1 MNTWASW
8 GLMWAGFL
16 ALWLALDTW
25 MPAPPWQ
32 WIAQPTAHM
41 VPLAPKPVKALALSG
56 AGTASLPLTSQDAVG
71 RLDTVAL
78 PPSWKISGSARAW
91 FQLGTFFQKLGQ
103 ANRRPVDVYHWGDSQ
118 IEGDR
123 ITGVLRE
130 HFQNEHGGQGAGW
143 VMPLTPA
150 PTFAV
155 RQSTSGGVGRV
166 AGFGPRRDVEARR
179 LPFFAVNRFDS
190 ASTWTI
196 KNNPKARAHCQTWS
210 DMAIWQEGEGHW
222 DVSPDT
228 DTSPQAP
235 GPYQTWTHAAGL
247 GGSTWRTSGATLLG
261 ANLTSGPG
269 VYVHNLAMR
278 GGSGTLFDD
287 VPNADWKALQH
298 HTNPVL
304 VILQFGGNAVPSI
317 SNEKGARRYAQKV
330 GQNIRHI
337 QAQWPGVPILFIG
350 PSDMGEAPNTYPG
363 LQHTVAALR
372 DTAVANHALHW
383 DLQAVMGGPGA
394 MAQWVDQR
402 WAGDDHVHFS
412 VRGAREAA
420 QRLLQALAHERAL
433 WANQRAQ
440 PAKLMAP

>member
-41 VPLAPKPVKALALSG
+41 VPLAPKPVKAVALSG
-56 AGTASLPLTSQDAVG
+56 AGTASLPLTSQDALG

-155 RQSTSGGVGRV
+155 EQSTSGGVDRV

-190 ASTWTI
+190 ASTWTV

-247 GGSTWRTSGATLLG
+247 GGSTWQTSGATLLG

-350 PSDMGEAPNTYPG
+350 PSDMGEAPSTYPG

-412 VRGAREAA
+412 VRGAQEAA

-433 WANQRAQ
+433 WANQRVQ

>member
-25 MPAPPWQ
+25 IPDPPWR
-32 WIAQPTAHM
+32 WFPPPTARM
-41 VPLAPKPVKALALSG
+41 VPLVSRPVKAVALSG
-56 AGTASLPLTSQDAVG
+56 VGTAFLPLTSGDAVG
-71 RLDTVAL
+71 QLDTVAL
-78 PPSWKISGSARAW
+78 PPAWKIGGSARAW
-91 FQLGTFFQKLGQ
+91 FQLGTFFQKLEH
-103 ANRRPVDVYHWGDSQ
+103 ANQRQVDVYHWGDSQ

-143 VMPLTPA
+143 VLPLTPA

-155 RQSTSGGVGRV
+155 RQSTSGEVGRV
-166 AGFGPRRDVEARR
+166 AGFGPRRNAEARR

-196 KNNPKARAHCQTWS
+196 RNNPKARDHCQTWS
-210 DMAIWQEGEGHW
+210 DMAIWQDGEGHW
-222 DVSPDT
+222 DVSPAT
-228 DTSPQAP
+228 DTSPSTP
-235 GPYQTWTHAAGL
+235 GSYQTWTDTAGL
-247 GGSTWRTSGATLLG
+247 GGNTWRTSGATLLG

-287 VPNADWKALQH
+287 VPKADWKALQQ
-298 HTNPVL
+298 HTNPAL
-304 VILQFGGNAVPSI
+304 VVLQFGGNAVPSI
-317 SNEKGARRYAQKV
+317 TNGKGARRYAQKV

-350 PSDMGEAPNTYPG
+350 PSDMGEDLSTYPG
-363 LQHTVAALR
+363 LQHTVTALR
-372 DTAVANHALHW
+372 DTALANHALHW
-383 DLQAVMGGPGA
+383 DLQTVMGGPGS
-394 MAQWVDQR
+394 MKRWVDQG
-402 WAGDDHVHFS
+402 WAGADHGWLLPPAMEGNTRCIHVSGAAAAVLFS
-412 VRGAREAA
+412 ACCGA
-420 QRLLQALAHERAL
+420 HG
-433 WANQRAQ
+433 
-440 PAKLMAP
+440 K

>member
-25 MPAPPWQ
+25 MPAPPWR

-41 VPLAPKPVKALALSG
+41 VPLAPKPLKAVALSG

-298 HTNPVL
+298 HTNPAL

-317 SNEKGARRYAQKV
+317 SNAKGARRYAQKV

-350 PSDMGEAPNTYPG
+350 PSDMGEAPSTYPG

-383 DLQAVMGGPGA
+383 DLQAVMGGRGA

>member
-25 MPAPPWQ
+25 MPAPPWR

-41 VPLAPKPVKALALSG
+41 VPLAPKPVKAVALSG
-56 AGTASLPLTSQDAVG
+56 AGTASLPLTSQDALG

-179 LPFFAVNRFDS
+179 LPFFAMNRFDS

-196 KNNPKARAHCQTWS
+196 KNNPKANAHCQTWS

-228 DTSPQAP
+228 DTFPQAP

-298 HTNPVL
+298 HTNPAL

-317 SNEKGARRYAQKV
+317 SNAKGARRYAQKV

-350 PSDMGEAPNTYPG
+350 PSDMGEAPSTYPG

>member
-25 MPAPPWQ
+25 MPAPPWR

-41 VPLAPKPVKALALSG
+41 VPLAPKPVKAVALSG
-56 AGTASLPLTSQDAVG
+56 AGSASLPLTSQDALG

-166 AGFGPRRDVEARR
+166 AGFGPRRDVDARR

-210 DMAIWQEGEGHW
+210 DMTIWQEGEGHW

-298 HTNPVL
+298 HTNPAL

-317 SNEKGARRYAQKV
+317 SNAKGARRYAQKV

-350 PSDMGEAPNTYPG
+350 PSDMGEAPSTYPG

>member
-25 MPAPPWQ
+25 MPAPPWR

-41 VPLAPKPVKALALSG
+41 VPLAPKPVKAVALSG

-196 KNNPKARAHCQTWS
+196 KNNPKANAHCQTWS

-228 DTSPQAP
+228 DTFPQAP

-298 HTNPVL
+298 HTNPAL

-350 PSDMGEAPNTYPG
+350 PSDMGEALNTYPG

>member
-1 MNTWASW
+1 MNTRASW

-16 ALWLALDTW
+16 ALWWALDTW
-25 MPAPPWQ
+25 MPAPPWR
-32 WIAQPTAHM
+32 WLTQPTTHM
-41 VPLAPKPVKALALSG
+41 APLVPKPVQAVALSG
-56 AGTASLPLTSQDAVG
+56 TESAFVPLTSVDAVG
-71 RLDTVAL
+71 RLDSVPL
-78 PPSWKISGSARAW
+78 PPAWKISGSARAW
-91 FQLGTFFQKLGQ
+91 FQLGTFFQALEQ
-103 ANRRPVDVYHWGDSQ
+103 ANRRQVDVYHWGDSQ

-130 HFQNEHGGQGAGW
+130 QFQKEHGGQGAGW

-150 PTFAV
+150 PTFSV
-155 RQSTSGGVGRV
+155 RQSTSGEVVRV
-166 AGFGPRRDVEARR
+166 AGFGPRRDAEARR

-196 KNNPKARAHCQTWS
+196 RNNPKARAHGQTWS
-210 DMAIWQEGEGHW
+210 NMAIWQEGEGQW
-222 DVSPDT
+222 DVSPAT
-228 DTSPQAP
+228 DTSPATP
-235 GPYQTWTHAAGL
+235 GPHQTWTHAEGL
-247 GGSTWRTSGATLLG
+247 DGRTWRTSGATLLG

-287 VPNADWKALQH
+287 VPDADWKALQT
-298 HTNPVL
+298 HTNPAL
-304 VILQFGGNAVPSI
+304 VVLQFGGNAVPSI
-317 SNEKGARRYAQKV
+317 SNEKGAKRYAKKV

-350 PSDMGEAPNTYPG
+350 PSDMGAAPSTYPG
-363 LQHTVAALR
+363 LPHTVAALR
-372 DTAVANHALHW
+372 DTALANHALHW

-433 WANQRAQ
+433 WANQRVQ

>member
-25 MPAPPWQ
+25 MPAPPWR

-41 VPLAPKPVKALALSG
+41 VPLAPKPLKAVALSG

-130 HFQNEHGGQGAGW
+130 HFQNEHGGQGVGW

-210 DMAIWQEGEGHW
+210 GMAIWQEGEGHW

-261 ANLTSGPG
+261 ANLTSGSG

-287 VPNADWKALQH
+287 VPHADWKALQH
-298 HTNPVL
+298 HTNPAL

-317 SNEKGARRYAQKV
+317 SNAKGARRYAQKV

-350 PSDMGEAPNTYPG
+350 PSDMGEAPSTYPG

>member
-25 MPAPPWQ
+25 MPAPPWR

-41 VPLAPKPVKALALSG
+41 VPLAPKPVKAVALSG
-56 AGTASLPLTSQDAVG
+56 AGSASSPLTSQDAVG

-103 ANRRPVDVYHWGDSQ
+103 ANWRPVDVYHWGDSQ

-179 LPFFAVNRFDS
+179 LPFFAMNRFDS

-196 KNNPKARAHCQTWS
+196 KNNPKANAHCQTWS

-228 DTSPQAP
+228 DTFPQAP

-298 HTNPVL
+298 HTNPAL

-317 SNEKGARRYAQKV
+317 SNAKGARRYAQKV

-350 PSDMGEAPNTYPG
+350 PSDMGEAPSTYPG

>member
-25 MPAPPWQ
+25 MPAPPWR

-41 VPLAPKPVKALALSG
+41 VPLAPKPVKAVALSG
-56 AGTASLPLTSQDAVG
+56 AGTASLPLTSQDALG

-196 KNNPKARAHCQTWS
+196 KNNPKANAHCQTWS

-228 DTSPQAP
+228 DTFPQAP

-298 HTNPVL
+298 HTNPAL

-317 SNEKGARRYAQKV
+317 SNAKGARRYAQKV

-350 PSDMGEAPNTYPG
+350 PSDMGEAPSTYPG

>member
-25 MPAPPWQ
+25 MPAPPWR

-41 VPLAPKPVKALALSG
+41 VPLAPKPVKAVALSG
-56 AGTASLPLTSQDAVG
+56 AGSASLPLTSQDALG

-155 RQSTSGGVGRV
+155 RQSTSGGVGRM
-166 AGFGPRRDVEARR
+166 AGFGPRRDVDARR

-210 DMAIWQEGEGHW
+210 DMAIWQEAEGHW

-298 HTNPVL
+298 HTNPAF

-317 SNEKGARRYAQKV
+317 SNAKGARRYAQKV

-350 PSDMGEAPNTYPG
+350 PSDMGEAPSTYPG

>member
-25 MPAPPWQ
+25 MPAPPWR

-41 VPLAPKPVKALALSG
+41 VPLAPKPVKAVALSG

-103 ANRRPVDVYHWGDSQ
+103 AKRRPVDVYHWGDSQ

-179 LPFFAVNRFDS
+179 LPFFAVTRFDS

-196 KNNPKARAHCQTWS
+196 KNNPKARAHCRTWS

-298 HTNPVL
+298 HTNPAL

-317 SNEKGARRYAQKV
+317 SNAKGARRYAQKV

-350 PSDMGEAPNTYPG
+350 PSDMGEAPSTYPG

-372 DTAVANHALHW
+372 DSAVANHALHW

>member
-25 MPAPPWQ
+25 MPAPPWR

-41 VPLAPKPVKALALSG
+41 VPLAPKPVKAVALSG

-196 KNNPKARAHCQTWS
+196 KNNPKANAHCQTWS

-228 DTSPQAP
+228 DTFPQAP

-350 PSDMGEAPNTYPG
+350 PSDMGEAPSTYPG

-433 WANQRAQ
+433 WANQRVQ

>member
-25 MPAPPWQ
+25 MPAPPWR

-41 VPLAPKPVKALALSG
+41 VPLAPKPVNAVALSG
-56 AGTASLPLTSQDAVG
+56 VGTASLPLTSQDAVG

-103 ANRRPVDVYHWGDSQ
+103 AKRRPVDVYHWGDSQ

-235 GPYQTWTHAAGL
+235 GPYQTWTYAAGL

-298 HTNPVL
+298 HTNPAL

-317 SNEKGARRYAQKV
+317 SNAKGARRYAQKV

-350 PSDMGEAPNTYPG
+350 PSDMGEAPSTYPG

-383 DLQAVMGGPGA
+383 DLQAVMGGRGA

>member
-25 MPAPPWQ
+25 MPAPPWR

-41 VPLAPKPVKALALSG
+41 VPLAPKPVKAVALSG

-298 HTNPVL
+298 HTNPAL

-317 SNEKGARRYAQKV
+317 SNAKGARRYAQKV

-350 PSDMGEAPNTYPG
+350 PSDMGEAPSTYPG

-383 DLQAVMGGPGA
+383 DLQAVMGGRGA

>member
-1 MNTWASW
+1 MNTWAPW

-16 ALWLALDTW
+16 ALWMALDTW
-25 MPAPPWQ
+25 IPAPPWR
-32 WIAQPTAHM
+32 WFPQPTARM
-41 VPLAPKPVKALALSG
+41 VTLAPKPVKAVALSG
-56 AGTASLPLTSQDAVG
+56 TGTAFLPLTSGDAVG

-78 PPSWKISGSARAW
+78 PSAWKISGSVRAW
-91 FQLGTFFQKLGQ
+91 FQLATFFQKLEHAHQ
-103 ANRRPVDVYHWGDSQ
+103 RQVDVYHWGDSQ

-130 HFQNEHGGQGAGW
+130 HFQKEHGGQGAGW
-143 VMPLTPA
+143 VLPLTPA

-155 RQSTSGGVGRV
+155 RQSTSGEVSRV
-166 AGFGPRRDVEARR
+166 AGFGPRRDAEARR

-196 KNNPKARAHCQTWS
+196 RNNPKARAHCQTWS
-210 DMAIWQEGEGHW
+210 DMAIWQDGEGHW
-222 DVSPDT
+222 DVSPAT
-228 DTSPQAP
+228 DTSPSAP
-235 GPYQTWTHAAGL
+235 GPYQTWTDTAGL
-247 GGSTWRTSGATLLG
+247 GGNTWRTSGATLLG

-287 VPNADWKALQH
+287 VPKADWKALQQ
-298 HTNPVL
+298 HTNPAL
-304 VILQFGGNAVPSI
+304 VVLQFGGNAVPSI

-350 PSDMGEAPNTYPG
+350 PSDMGETSNTYPG
-363 LQHTVAALR
+363 LQHTVAALG
-372 DTAVANHALHW
+372 DTALANHALHW
-383 DLQAVMGGPGA
+383 DLQAVMGGRGA

-412 VRGAREAA
+412 VRGAQEAA

-433 WANQRAQ
+433 WANQRVQ
-440 PAKLMAP
+440 PAKLMVP

>member
-25 MPAPPWQ
+25 MPAPPWR

-41 VPLAPKPVKALALSG
+41 VPLAPKPVKAVALSG
-56 AGTASLPLTSQDAVG
+56 AGTASLPLTSQDALG

-155 RQSTSGGVGRV
+155 RQSTSGGVSRV

-179 LPFFAVNRFDS
+179 LPFFAMNRFDS

-196 KNNPKARAHCQTWS
+196 KNNPKANAHCQTWS

-228 DTSPQAP
+228 DTFPQAP

-298 HTNPVL
+298 HTNPAL

-317 SNEKGARRYAQKV
+317 SNAKGARRYAQKV

-350 PSDMGEAPNTYPG
+350 PSDMGEAPSTYPG

-412 VRGAREAA
+412 VRGAQEAA
-420 QRLLQALAHERAL
+420 QRLLQALAHERAV
-433 WANQRAQ
+433 WANQRVQ

>member
-25 MPAPPWQ
+25 MPAPPWR

-41 VPLAPKPVKALALSG
+41 VPLAPKPVKAVALSG
-56 AGTASLPLTSQDAVG
+56 AGSASLPLTSQDALG

-179 LPFFAVNRFDS
+179 LPFFAMNRFDS

-298 HTNPVL
+298 HTNPAL

-317 SNEKGARRYAQKV
+317 SNAKGARRYAQKV

-350 PSDMGEAPNTYPG
+350 PSDMGEAPSTYPG

>member
-25 MPAPPWQ
+25 MPAPPWR

-41 VPLAPKPVKALALSG
+41 VPLAPKPVKAVALSG
-56 AGTASLPLTSQDAVG
+56 AGSVSLPLTSQDAVG

-210 DMAIWQEGEGHW
+210 DMTIWQEGEGHW

-298 HTNPVL
+298 HTNPAL

-317 SNEKGARRYAQKV
+317 SNAKGARRYAQKV

-350 PSDMGEAPNTYPG
+350 PSDMGEAPSTYPG
-363 LQHTVAALR
+363 LQHTVAALM